1 MLVAPMIDS
10 NITNTDDTTVNVL
23 CMQLLDA
30 SLRLLPMPEL
40 TESLQSLLA
49 RVEANVSDI
58 PHICDF
64 TAYPLQIRQQVLR
77 SFRHRL
83 KDRTLDL
90 KASQAACLAF
100 LPHLASVITE
110 SSDVSLKHTAVGC
123 MDRITE
129 LFGKKDVTAIIA
141 SAKIIAGDECLGASE
156 SSLRTIS
163 MLCLATMVEVLS
175 DSFISI
181 LPLALPKA
189 MDGLATSFGEDTEDD
204 ALHNAVYSFLG
215 ALIVYVPWMVTG
227 EDLEF
232 VLKLSFESAN
242 AEMGE
247 ECDQSRR
254 DALRLVPKKVEA
266 KECLAALDT
275 TWAVAMNG
283 GPLVS
288 PKGGL

>member
-1 MLVAPMIDS
+1 MIHS
-10 NITNTDDTTVNVL
+10 NITNTDDTTVGLL

-30 SLRLLPMPEL
+30 SLSLLPMPEL
-40 TESLQSLLA
+40 TESIQNLLA

-58 PHICDF
+58 PHICDL

-83 KDRTLDL
+83 KDKNLDL

-123 MDRITE
+123 VDRITE

-141 SAKIIAGDECLGASE
+141 SAKIIAGHECLGASE
-156 SSLRTIS
+156 SSLQTIS

-175 DSFISI
+175 DGFISI

-189 MDGLATSFGEDTEDD
+189 MDSLTTSFRIDAEDD

-215 ALIVYVPWMVTG
+215 ALILYVPWMIEG
-227 EDLEF
+227 ADLES

-266 KECLAALDT
+266 KECLAALDK
-275 TWAVAMNG
+275 TWAVAMSG

-288 PKGGL
+288 RKGGL

>member
-1 MLVAPMIDS
+1 M
-10 NITNTDDTTVNVL
+10 NIP
-23 CMQLLDA
+23 
-30 SLRLLPMPEL
+30 S
-40 TESLQSLLA
+40 
-49 RVEANVSDI
+49 
-58 PHICDF
+58 ICNF

-83 KDRTLDL
+83 KDKNLDL

-123 MDRITE
+123 VDRITE

-141 SAKIIAGDECLGASE
+141 SARIIAGDECLGASE

-175 DSFISI
+175 DGFISI

-189 MDGLATSFGEDTEDD
+189 MDSLATSFGEDREDG
-204 ALHNAVYSFLG
+204 AQHNAVYSFLD
-215 ALIVYVPWMVTG
+215 ALILYVPWMVTG
-227 EDLEF
+227 ADLESVF
-232 VLKLSFESAN
+232 KLSFKSAN
-242 AEMGE
+242 SRMGE

-254 DALRLVPKKVEA
+254 EALRLVPKKMEV
-266 KECLAALDT
+266 KECLATLDR
-275 TWAVAMNG
+275 TWTVAMSE

-288 PKGGL
+288 PKGGLREFGFVY